1 MDNNEKYI
9 IQEYNQLDLTKLHTF
24 FHQCLPESG
33 RVFDPGG
40 VHASLLHVEDTYDYF
55 ICLKEQEGG
64 QIIGTCAL
72 KRMDERKCE
81 LKCVYLYRKYHGLG
95 LGTRMSQMIISVA
108 KDRGYKEVYLDTISK
123 TSARAI
129 KMYKRLGFVEIEK
142 YHETIYSDVFMKL
155 ILK

>member
-1 MDNNEKYI
+1 MK
-9 IQEYNQLDLTKLHTF
+9 K
-24 FHQCLPESG
+24 
-33 RVFDPGG
+33 
-40 VHASLLHVEDTYDYF
+40 
-55 ICLKEQEGG
+55 
-64 QIIGTCAL
+64 
-72 KRMDERKCE
+72 MDERKCE

-108 KDRGYKEVYLDTISK
+108 KERGYEEVYLDTISK

-129 KMYKRLGFVEIEK
+129 KMYDRLGFVVIEK